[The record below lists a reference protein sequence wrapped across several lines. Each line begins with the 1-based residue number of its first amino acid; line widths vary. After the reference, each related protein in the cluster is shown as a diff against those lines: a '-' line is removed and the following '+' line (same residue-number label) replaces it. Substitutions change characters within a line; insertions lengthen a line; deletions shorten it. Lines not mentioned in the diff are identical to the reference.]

1 MVEVNYYAGYCIPPI
16 YVLKSSVKFIV
27 VGIQLDII
35 NNLKNKKIN
44 YLSGLW
50 ETFQSLNIAEKYIKD
65 NITQQYLF
73 NNLETKIIFIIYIIP
88 CELYNIH
95 TNIIYYKNKLF
106 YLNSLYNNIK
116 SYYNSYKQPKIYS
129 EINFCKTILLINK
142 NKLLIINKKCYHFQ
156 ITFQHITNT
165 INFTLPDNINQWLI
179 IFDAEDKLLHIKTK
193 IQSRIIKLLNKSSVK
208 EYIIKSIPTFLYTII

>member
-1 MVEVNYYAGYCIPPI
+1 M
-16 YVLKSSVKFIV
+16 
-27 VGIQLDII
+27 
-35 NNLKNKKIN
+35 NKK
-44 YLSGLW
+44 
-50 ETFQSLNIAEKYIKD
+50 
-65 NITQQYLF
+65 
-73 NNLETKIIFIIYIIP
+73 
-88 CELYNIH
+88 
-95 TNIIYYKNKLF
+95 
-106 YLNSLYNNIK
+106 YNNIK